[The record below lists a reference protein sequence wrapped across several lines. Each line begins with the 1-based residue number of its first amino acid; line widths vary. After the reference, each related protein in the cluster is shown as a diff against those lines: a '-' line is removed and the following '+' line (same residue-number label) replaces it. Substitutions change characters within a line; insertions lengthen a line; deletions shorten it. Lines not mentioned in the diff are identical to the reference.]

1 MKVGILVREETMAKC
16 TGRGC
21 LNALQKKK
29 DAFAGYQDEIEL
41 LTFTHAG
48 GDIDLKIRKMIT
60 HGIESV
66 HLSSCMRAKSPDYE
80 ALANRL
86 SEHFQVIGYTHGA
99 EVTKSGKVAIIL
111 NKKNKTK

>member
-21 LNALQKKK
+21 LNALQKKQ

-48 GDIDLKIRKMIT
+48 GEIDLKIRKMIT
-60 HGIESV
+60 HGIELV
-66 HLSSCMRAKSPDYE
+66 HLSSCMRARSPDYE
-80 ALANRL
+80 SLANRL
-86 SEHFQVIGYTHGA
+86 SEDFQVIGYTHGSR
-99 EVTKSGKVAIIL
+99 VSQSGKEAIIL
-111 NKKNKTK
+111 NKKQK